1 MILDFVKEQLHLSSP
16 LALLLVLAIGIVWL
30 WRRPVSRGPRAYLTA
45 AAFGFWFAATPIG
58 AFALNYPLSRG
69 ATRVMNIG
77 DARGADAVVVLGGGI
92 LTAEVGGLVAG
103 TLNPDSLVRALEAA
117 RVARKI
123 GARLV
128 IASGGIPRPDL
139 QLKPESEL
147 LRDVLVKAGVAP
159 DVIVEDSASKTTR
172 EQATLVGPLL
182 RAHNVQH
189 FVLVTSAA
197 HMRRSLAVFHAA
209 GFDPVPSAS
218 PAPSLQ
224 IALRAWLMPDSR
236 SLWHSDN
243 AIYEYAATIY
253 YWLRGWTV

>member
-16 LALLLVLAIGIVWL
+16 LALLLVLAIGVVWL

-45 AAFGFWFAATPIG
+45 AVVGLWFAATPLG
-58 AFALNYPLSRG
+58 AFAINYPLIRG
-69 ATRVMNIG
+69 ATRVMNVG

-103 TLNPDSLVRALEAA
+103 TMNRDSLVRALEAA

-128 IASGGIPRPDL
+128 VASGGIPRPDL
-139 QLKPESEL
+139 QLRPESEL
-147 LRDVLVKAGVAP
+147 LRDFLIKAGVAP
-159 DVIVEDSASKTTR
+159 DAIVEESLSKTTR
-172 EQATLVGPLL
+172 EQAMFVGPLL
-182 RAHNVQH
+182 RAHHVQR

-197 HMRRSLAVFHAA
+197 HTRRSLAVFHAA
-209 GFDPVPSAS
+209 GFDPVSSAS
-218 PAPSLQ
+218 PGPSLQ
-224 IALRAWLMPDSR
+224 LAMAVWLMPDSR

-253 YWLRGWTV
+253 YWLRGWTA